1 MIYRR
6 FTAEFIIESCG
17 FSEAISFTQTTT
29 TTICTLNLPI
39 ERYNTVIII
48 IIRKTLLLCSTNSKE
63 NYTSFAAEECLTVK
77 SNFCLRQRLP
87 ALWNQGR
94 D

>member
-1 MIYRR
+1 MSVKGPMCAKFRAR
-6 FTAEFIIESCG
+6 H
-17 FSEAISFTQTTT
+17 
-29 TTICTLNLPI
+29 CTLNILI

-48 IIRKTLLLCSTNSKE
+48 IIRKTLLLCSTNSKK
-63 NYTSFAAEECLTVK
+63 NYTSFAAEECVTMK
-77 SNFCLRQRLP
+77 SNFYLRQRLP